1 MTTTSRSGREGP
13 AVAAIRLVALG
24 RLALGLAL
32 SVARPAWL
40 EWLFGASARSSAP
53 VALARMAGVRD
64 AALGAATLA
73 AAGGEPTLARR
84 LALLSCSCDAADAAI
99 GLVTPG
105 LSPRARAVNVTAAG
119 LAAVVGA
126 TAAWHLT
133 PRAEQAAAALAAHPE
148 PGPA

>member
-1 MTTTSRSGREGP
+1 V

-40 EWLFGASARSSAP
+40 EWLFGKSARSSAA

-73 AAGGEPTLARR
+73 AAGGEPTPARR

-99 GLVTPG
+99 GVITPG
-105 LSPRARAVNVTAAG
+105 LSPRARAVNVTAAT
-119 LAAVVGA
+119 LATIVGA
-126 TAAWHLT
+126 TAAWRLT
-133 PRAEQAAAALAAHPE
+133 RRSDGAHV
-148 PGPA
+148 G